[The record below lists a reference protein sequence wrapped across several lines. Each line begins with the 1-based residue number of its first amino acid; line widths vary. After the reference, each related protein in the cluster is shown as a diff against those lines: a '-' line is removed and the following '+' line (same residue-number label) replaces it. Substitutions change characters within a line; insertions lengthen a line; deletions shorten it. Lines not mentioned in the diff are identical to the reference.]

1 MMEGKSMGLKKE
13 TLSEATLPVRFVT
26 HDVPLADE
34 FQEHAQKALTNL
46 QRIFPNTQD
55 AEVEVRRER
64 GQFVVEVTL
73 KVARYLLRAQERG
86 RSIRTA
92 FDLALDKI
100 DRQLHRYKERLIDRR
115 RHAQPLPVA
124 VTPQSVEPSKPPTPL
139 PIARIKR
146 FPVKPMTVDEAVMQ
160 MDLLG
165 HDFFVFVNAETGKV
179 NVLYRRRAGD
189 LGLLEPGEDEE

>member
-1 MMEGKSMGLKKE
+1 MAREDNALAE
-13 TLSEATLPVRFVT
+13 PLLPVHFVAR
-26 HDVPLADE
+26 DVPLADA
-34 FQEHAQKALTNL
+34 FQDRVRRSLAAL
-46 QRIFPNTQD
+46 QRIFPNMQD
-55 AEVEVRRER
+55 AKVVVRKER

-73 KVARYLLRAQERG
+73 KVARYLLRAQEKG
-86 RSIRTA
+86 RSIRAA
-92 FDLALDKI
+92 FDRAMDKI

-115 RHAQPLPVA
+115 RHAQPLPAAVA
-124 VTPQSVEPSKPPTPL
+124 PQPAEPSAPPTPL

-146 FPVKPMTVDEAVMQ
+146 FPVKPMTIDEAAVQ